1 MGLLS
6 GSAFRGIVGGIAS
19 AYVDRRE
26 EARDKIS
33 EFQERVRNRV
43 DKVNEKKKDVFDE
56 FEADVTDYNA
66 ILQTAGSNLKGNLD
80 SYLMT
85 NPNNLAFLKNLP
97 TADLKRELQ
106 NTPISEDVQDFAEK
120 TKADYKIESDNLTQ
134 SLQDEVGIFKN
145 QGTLFTK
152 GLYEREAPTVQA
164 ITETVDDTR
173 ELSRV
178 GKARPEGVLAGQVP
192 YTTKD
197 QINYRTTFEKLYFVP
212 DTNTP
217 SVLVKPDAKT
227 ATTQEEKDKAAQLAV
242 IDNLY
247 DGYVNNGYN
256 VDRNSF
262 YSEYLF
268 KQDNPTYESS
278 FDIFEA
284 GDFTTNSKE
293 GVLIKQDFSD
303 YLAEDKPEDA
313 ARVISILRASSFES
327 NQELAK
333 ELQLELDKYNDAPEE
348 FESEEKEKT
357 SIEQLRD
364 VGPEPSLF
372 GLPLGSDERKK
383 KEKEV
388 EEWRDT
394 YGQLLFKD
402 GTIISE
408 AQKEYMKEN
417 PRADKERFVRIRID
431 QENYKSLNN
440 L

>member
-26 EARDKIS
+26 EARNKIS

-43 DKVNEKKKDVFDE
+43 DKVNEKKKSVFDE
-56 FEADVTDYNA
+56 FEADVTTYNA
-66 ILQTAGSNLKGNLD
+66 LLQSAGSNLKPNLD

-85 NPNNLAFLKNLP
+85 KPNSLTYLNNLSLPELK
-97 TADLKRELQ
+97 KELD
-106 NTPISEDVQDFAEK
+106 NTEVIDEAKDFAEK
-120 TKADYKIESDNLTQ
+120 TKEDYKIQSDNLTQ

-178 GKARPEGVLAGQVP
+178 DKARPEGVLAGQIP

-197 QINYRTTFEKLYFVP
+197 QINYRTTFQKLYFVP
-212 DTNTP
+212 DATNP
-217 SVLVKPDAKT
+217 SVLVKPNAQT
-227 ATTQEEKDKAAQLAV
+227 ATTQEEKDKVARLAV

-247 DGYVNNGYN
+247 DSYVNNGYN

-268 KQDNPTYESS
+268 EQDNPTYEAS
-278 FDIFEA
+278 FEVF
-284 GDFTTNSKE
+284 GNDFTTNSKE
-293 GVLIKQDFSD
+293 GVQIKQDFSD

-348 FESEEKEKT
+348 FESEEKETT

-364 VGPEPSLF
+364 VGPRP
-372 GLPLGSDERKK
+372 PLGGGAKG
-383 KEKEV
+383 KEDRNNWDANYSK
-388 EEWRDT
+388 
-394 YGQLLFKD
+394 LLFND
-402 GTIISE
+402 GTIMTEI
-408 AQKEYMKEN
+408 QKQYIIDNFDGDFTKQSK
-417 PRADKERFVRIRID
+417 DQFVKKRID

>member
-6 GSAFRGIVGGIAS
+6 GSTFRGIVGGIAS

-26 EARDKIS
+26 EARNKIS

-56 FEADVTDYNA
+56 FEADVTTYNA
-66 ILQTAGSNLKGNLD
+66 LLQSAGSNLKPNLD

-85 NPNNLAFLKNLP
+85 KPKSLTYLNNLSLPELKQ
-97 TADLKRELQ
+97 ELN
-106 NTPISEDVQDFAEK
+106 NTEVIDEAKDFAEK
-120 TKADYKIESDNLTQ
+120 TKEDYKIQSDNLTQ
-134 SLQDEVGIFKN
+134 SLQDEVGIFRN

-178 GKARPEGVLAGQVP
+178 DKARPEGVLAGQIP

-197 QINYRTTFEKLYFVP
+197 QINYRTTFQKLYFVP
-212 DTNTP
+212 DVTNS
-217 SVLVKPDAKT
+217 SVLVKPNAQT

-242 IDNLY
+242 IDNIY

-278 FDIFEA
+278 FDVFKD
-284 GDFTTNSKE
+284 DFTGDSKE
-293 GVLIKQDFSD
+293 ASTYKEDFSN
-303 YLAEDKPEDA
+303 YLEADRPDDA
-313 ARVISILRASSFES
+313 ATVIGILSGSSF
-327 NQELAK
+327 NNTQELAK
-333 ELQLELDKYNDAPEE
+333 ELQLQLDEYLKAPKE
-348 FESEEKEKT
+348 FESEEKETT
-357 SIEQLRD
+357 SIEQLRG
-364 VGPEPSLF
+364 VGPRPPS
-372 GLPLGSDERKK
+372 GGGAKG
-383 KEKEV
+383 KED
-388 EEWRDT
+388 RDT
-394 YGQLLFKD
+394 WDANYGNLLFRD
-402 GTIISE
+402 GTIMTDAQKKYISE
-408 AQKEYMKEN
+408 N
-417 PRADKERFVRIRID
+417 PKANKDLFVKIKID